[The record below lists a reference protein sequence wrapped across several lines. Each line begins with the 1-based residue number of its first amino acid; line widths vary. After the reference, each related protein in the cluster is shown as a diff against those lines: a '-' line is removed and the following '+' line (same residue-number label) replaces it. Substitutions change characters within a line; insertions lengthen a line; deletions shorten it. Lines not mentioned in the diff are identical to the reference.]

1 MTGNSVR
8 IRALNDDL
16 RRNLSG
22 GLAVMTPGVAAL
34 GADFVQRAMH
44 DLAAFDDFHNGNDP
58 YKEHDLGIFIVDE
71 HKLIFKVCYY
81 DKSLTA
87 LSPDPSD
94 PTVTERVITLMLA
107 EEY

>member
-1 MTGNSVR
+1 MTANTVR

-34 GADFVQRAMH
+34 GSEFVRRAINS
-44 DLAAFDDFHNGNDP
+44 LAAFDDSHNGNDP
-58 YKEHDLGIFIVDE
+58 YKEHDLGILDVDGY
-71 HKLIFKVCYY
+71 KLIVKICYY
-81 DKSLTA
+81 DKSLTSH
-87 LSPDPSD
+87 SPDPSD

>member
-1 MTGNSVR
+1 MTATVR

-34 GADFVQRAMH
+34 GPEFVQRAINSM
-44 DLAAFDDFHNGNDP
+44 AAFDDFHNGNDP
-58 YKEHDLGIFIVDE
+58 YKEHDLGILNVDD
-71 HKLIFKVCYY
+71 HQLIFKICYY
-81 DKSLTA
+81 DKSLTSH
-87 LSPDPSD
+87 SPDPSD